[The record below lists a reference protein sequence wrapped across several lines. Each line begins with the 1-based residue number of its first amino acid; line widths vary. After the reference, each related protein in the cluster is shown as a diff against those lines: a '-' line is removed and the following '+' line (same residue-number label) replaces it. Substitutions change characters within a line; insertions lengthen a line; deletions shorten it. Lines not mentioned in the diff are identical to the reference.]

1 MTVARRF
8 EDLIVWQL
16 AVRIR
21 DRVYALTEAG
31 AASRDFKFRDQIRDS
46 ASSVPSNISEGFL
59 LYSPPQFARL
69 LNIAKGSLGE
79 TQNHL
84 LHGKEKKY
92 FSEEEFTDLWR
103 LTCRAVRATN
113 RLHAYLRRCGR
124 RQTPLDVKPGTER
137 QNLAEPNPVAPN
149 PVEPNPVEPNP
160 AEPNPVEP
168 NLVEPNPVEP
178 NPVEP
183 NPVEPN
189 PVEPNPVEPNPVE
202 PRRTT

>member
-21 DRVYALTEAG
+21 DRVYALTETG

-59 LYSPPQFARL
+59 LYSPPQFARQ

-92 FSEEEFTDLWR
+92 FSEDEFIDLWR
-103 LTCRAVRATN
+103 LTCRALKAAN

-124 RQTPLDVKPGTER
+124 TKPPAAKAALEAEPQGTEPGGT
-137 QNLAEPNPVAPN
+137 EPGGPESGRT
-149 PVEPNPVEPNP
+149 EPG
-160 AEPNPVEP
+160 
-168 NLVEPNPVEP
+168 
-178 NPVEP
+178 
-183 NPVEPN
+183 
-189 PVEPNPVEPNPVE
+189 
-202 PRRTT
+202 RTE